1 METPT
6 TTSSLGDPSTSTL
19 ATMASAREAGMRE
32 AVEQLQAG
40 LLWLPHPDKVLKY
53 MKRLHDLPMT
63 VNVLAETGIGKL
75 VNSLCKYEEVGAMA
89 RNIVGRWKTLVSA
102 EEDFDSDSDPDLVW
116 EEQSFERSRSRKRP
130 HAISKEDDFQKM
142 RKSSSSQPPSPS
154 FGEKKHPK
162 LWEAEK
168 SLRASSASETQE
180 GRKECDQ
187 RLPSDH
193 PSSGQV
199 QSQPS
204 DNCQQL
210 HTGHFSLQAEKAQK
224 SGKGSDPHI
233 QDKGKPVQESQ
244 LGEPSQV
251 KPRSLNDGRRHKS
264 VNEKEKC
271 LLDFERQKKTVTS
284 SREKVSATSKEVG
297 PKPSS
302 SGTDTKEKQSSALR
316 ADKDKESC
324 SVKKSFPP
332 KETHFVKHISKTKHL
347 DTPTSKPEKNQT
359 HKDPSDV
366 GKSLKDKKVS
376 HNVQIQEGKSKPPK
390 SDKSTEGSL
399 LQSVLPE
406 PCDKDEQPTTSDG
419 SNSSIA
425 GQTQRNSS
433 VKIPNVVREDEGHNE
448 DDDGAKTDDSKSPDS
463 VRDLS
468 KSNNGRLNKEQSAM
482 VLAKLRSIT
491 SRITP
496 RSGNTSVPTVQ
507 ESSQPTD
514 SETSLPSKPKK
525 KKTSSYHEEEGVGF
539 TGRRMNS
546 KMQVYSGPKCV
557 YQPRLISL
565 HQQCI
570 RVLNNNLDSIFDI
583 GNVPYT
589 VLEPVLEKCT
599 PKQLHRIE
607 GYNHLL
613 IGETDQLWKIHCNRD
628 FKKER
633 PKESESWR
641 ELYLRLQEAREQR
654 LLLLTENIRSA
665 HANKPKGRQTM
676 MAFVNSVA
684 KPPRDIRKKQ
694 EKFGTGRAAITE
706 TSKTKPALHP
716 PASRCN
722 SNDVQTSAG
731 PSTSSIH
738 STSSAGSSGS
748 CDSRKTPGKKIA
760 PMMAKTIKAFKNR
773 FSR

>member
-6 TTSSLGDPSTSTL
+6 ATSSLVEPTTSTL
-19 ATMASAREAGMRE
+19 AAMASAREAGMKE

-89 RNIVGRWKTLVSA
+89 RDIVGRWKTLVPA
-102 EEDFDSDSDPDLVW
+102 EEDFDSDSDRDLVW

-130 HAISKEDDFQKM
+130 HGVSKEDDLQKT

-154 FGEKKHPK
+154 FGERKHPK
-162 LWEAEK
+162 LWEADK
-168 SLRASSASETQE
+168 SLRVASASETRE

-187 RLPSDH
+187 HLLLNH
-193 PSSGQV
+193 PSSSQV
-199 QSQPS
+199 QSQSS
-204 DNCQQL
+204 DSCQQL
-210 HTGHFSLQAEKAQK
+210 HTGHSSLQGEKVQK
-224 SGKGSDPHI
+224 SGKGSDPNI
-233 QDKGKPVQESQ
+233 QDKGKPIQESQ

-251 KPRSLNDGRRHKS
+251 KPKSLNDGKRQKS
-264 VNEKEKC
+264 VIDKEKW
-271 LLDFERQKKTVTS
+271 LLDFARQKKTVTL
-284 SREKVSATSKEVG
+284 SREKVSATSKEAG
-297 PKPSS
+297 QKPSS
-302 SGTDTKEKQSSALR
+302 SGTDTKEKQSSAPR

-324 SVKKSFPP
+324 GVKKSFPP

-347 DTPTSKPEKNQT
+347 DTPTSKPEKNQQN
-359 HKDPSDV
+359 KDMWDV

-376 HNVQIQEGKSKPPK
+376 HNVQTQEGKSRSPK
-390 SDKSTEGSL
+390 SHKSTESCL
-399 LQSVLPE
+399 LQTGLPE
-406 PCDKDEQPTTSDG
+406 SCDKDEQPTTSDG
-419 SNSSIA
+419 SNCNSA
-425 GQTQRNSS
+425 GQTQRKSS
-433 VKIPNVVREDEGHNE
+433 VKIPNVVHEDEGHDE
-448 DDDGAKTDDSKSPDS
+448 DDYGAKTDESKSPDS
-463 VRDLS
+463 VQDLF
-468 KSNNGRLNKEQSAM
+468 KVNNGRLNKEQSAM
-482 VLAKLRSIT
+482 VLAKLRTIT

-496 RSGNTSVPTVQ
+496 RSGNTPVPTIQ
-507 ESSQPTD
+507 ESSQPTA

-525 KKTSSYHEEEGVGF
+525 KKTSSYHEEEGIGF

-557 YQPRLISL
+557 FQPRLITL

-570 RVLNNNLDSIFDI
+570 RVLNNNLDSIYDI
-583 GNVPYT
+583 GSVPYT

-607 GYNHLL
+607 GYNPVL

-654 LLLLTENIRSA
+654 LVLLTENIRSA

-694 EKFGTGRAAITE
+694 EKFGTGRAAIPE
-706 TSKTKPALHP
+706 TSKTKPALYP
-716 PASRCN
+716 PASRYN
-722 SNDVQTSAG
+722 SNGARTSAG

-738 STSSAGSSGS
+738 STSSAGSSSS

>member
-6 TTSSLGDPSTSTL
+6 STSSFGDQTASTL
-19 ATMASAREAGMRE
+19 AAMASAREAGMKE

-130 HAISKEDDFQKM
+130 HAVSKEDDFQKM

-154 FGEKKHPK
+154 FGERKHPK

-168 SLRASSASETQE
+168 SFRASSACETRE
-180 GRKECDQ
+180 GRKECDHH
-187 RLPSDH
+187 LPMDH
-193 PSSGQV
+193 PSSSQV
-199 QSQPS
+199 QSLPS

-210 HTGHFSLQAEKAQK
+210 PTGHSSLQAEKAQK

-233 QDKGKPVQESQ
+233 PDKGKPVQERQ

-251 KPRSLNDGRRHKS
+251 KPKSLNDGRRYRS
-264 VNEKEKC
+264 DIWDVEKW
-271 LLDFERQKKTVTS
+271 
-284 SREKVSATSKEVG
+284 
-297 PKPSS
+297 
-302 SGTDTKEKQSSALR
+302 
-316 ADKDKESC
+316 
-324 SVKKSFPP
+324 
-332 KETHFVKHISKTKHL
+332 
-347 DTPTSKPEKNQT
+347 
-359 HKDPSDV
+359 
-366 GKSLKDKKVS
+366 LKDKKVS
-376 HNVQIQEGKSKPPK
+376 HNVQTQEGKSKPPK
-390 SDKSTEGSL
+390 SLKSAESSL
-399 LQSVLPE
+399 LQSGVPE
-406 PCDKDEQPTTSDG
+406 PRDKDEQPTTSDG
-419 SNSSIA
+419 SNSTIS
-425 GQTQRNSS
+425 GQTQQNSS
-433 VKIPNVVREDEGHNE
+433 VKIPNVVHEDEGRNK
-448 DDDGAKTDDSKSPDS
+448 DNDGAKTDDSKSPDP
-463 VRDLS
+463 VRDLI

-496 RSGNTSVPTVQ
+496 RSGNTPVPTVQ

-514 SETSLPSKPKK
+514 CETSLPSKPKK
-525 KKTSSYHEEEGVGF
+525 KKTSSYHEEEGIGF

-570 RVLNNNLDSIFDI
+570 RVLNNNLDSIYEI
-583 GNVPYT
+583 GKVPYT

-607 GYNHLL
+607 GYNHFL
-613 IGETDQLWKIHCNRD
+613 IGDTDQLWKNHCNRD

-654 LLLLTENIRSA
+654 LLVLTENIRSA

-694 EKFGTGRAAITE
+694 EKFGTGRVAIPE
-706 TSKTKPALHP
+706 TSKTKPALYP
-716 PASRCN
+716 PASRYN
-722 SNDVQTSAG
+722 SNDVQISASA
-731 PSTSSIH
+731 STSSIH